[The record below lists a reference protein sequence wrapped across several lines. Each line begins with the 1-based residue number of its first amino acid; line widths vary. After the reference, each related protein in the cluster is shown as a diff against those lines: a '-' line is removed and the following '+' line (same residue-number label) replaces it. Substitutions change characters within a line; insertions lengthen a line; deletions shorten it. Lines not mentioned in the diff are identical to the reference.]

1 MPRLRSRLSY
11 HYGDSLFDD
20 SCLLAGDGSQ
30 RVAQELLMVE
40 GDIGYDRQQGMY
52 DVCAVQTATQPYF
65 YDGNIYMGI
74 SKILKRHGSSKFEE
88 GGMKG
93 SEKISLFFYKP
104 HHIVFRDSF
113 AVDTDTLAEIYK
125 MRRSEQPDLIAR
137 LLQNGGDGVGTR
149 SFTVR
154 PGNMY
159 GGETA
164 MWMSEM
170 FV

>member
-1 MPRLRSRLSY
+1 MRT
-11 HYGDSLFDD
+11 
-20 SCLLAGDGSQ
+20 GS
-30 RVAQELLMVE
+30 V
-40 GDIGYDRQQGMY
+40 IFFK
-52 DVCAVQTATQPYF
+52 TATE
-65 YDGNIYMGI
+65 
-74 SKILKRHGSSKFEE
+74 K
-88 GGMKG
+88 